1 MVLLALFV
9 VQLQQWLASALDLLR
24 CSTDRQKRQLTDKSA
39 AGPYYKQPT
48 LPPTE
53 PVVMQDLRYFVDA
66 PSKAKSDNSSKAK
79 PDKLELLKGITGYAA
94 PGVLTALMGG
104 SGMLLS
110 LNPGAVIVFLD
121 SKCGPVSGLIGFA
134 VHAS

>member
-1 MVLLALFV
+1 MQVMLPS
-9 VQLQQWLASALDLLR
+9 AS
-24 CSTDRQKRQLTDKSA
+24 
-39 AGPYYKQPT
+39 
-48 LPPTE
+48 
-53 PVVMQDLRYFVDA
+53 PVAVQDLRYFVDA

-110 LNPGAVIVFLD
+110 LVFPGHLFVFLD
-121 SKCGPVSGLIGFA
+121 GQQFGLVLGAIGIAVLKTLTSLLHGSGIFHGLL
-134 VHAS
+134 VLCCD